1 MKIKH
6 VSAEVLLEY
15 FALKI
20 PIKSAK
26 LWNGANENTVNAYFV
41 MGSRLHMTSGNR

>member
-15 FALKI
+15 FALKT
-20 PIKSAK
+20 PIKTAK
-26 LWNGANENTVNAYFV
+26 LWNGCK
-41 MGSRLHMTSGNR
+41 